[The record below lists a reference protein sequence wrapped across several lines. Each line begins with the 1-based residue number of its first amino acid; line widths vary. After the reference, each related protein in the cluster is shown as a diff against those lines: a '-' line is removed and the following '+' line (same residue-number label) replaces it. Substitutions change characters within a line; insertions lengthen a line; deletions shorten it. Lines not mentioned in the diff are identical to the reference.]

1 MNLTQLPACLSSLS
15 ALHEEHVPVAALL
28 ALVSNETPQAIADR
42 LGILAEDYPAG
53 VPVDLVDLEHRRA
66 VELAFM
72 VREGLIDQS

>member
-28 ALVSNETPQAIADR
+28 GLVSSETPQAIADR

-53 VPVDLVDLEHRRA
+53 VPVDLVDIERRRA

-72 VREGLIDQS
+72 VDNDLTD

>member
-15 ALHEEHVPVAALL
+15 AMHEEHVPVAALL
-28 ALVSNETPQAIADR
+28 GLVSDETPQAIADR

-53 VPVDLVDLEHRRA
+53 VPVDLVDIERRRA

-72 VREGLIDQS
+72 VDNDLIG